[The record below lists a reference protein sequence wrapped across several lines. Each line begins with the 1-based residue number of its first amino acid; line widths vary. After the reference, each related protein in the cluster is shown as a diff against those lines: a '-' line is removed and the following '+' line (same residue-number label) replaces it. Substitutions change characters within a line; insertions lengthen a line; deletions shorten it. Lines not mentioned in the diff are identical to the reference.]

1 MEDSEKSEQK
11 PNTKLP
17 ESISKQLYE
26 NNDQKPE
33 VSKQPPAKPISEVI
47 NAPSRQ
53 KQAEPKPE
61 NPEAIKENDQRSV
74 KSDKQKKSPATTI
87 AIVLAILVMIGLSA
101 VAVYSYL
108 SSSNES
114 SDSANT
120 PQSEASKDSAI
131 NSEAANMD
139 DDRKQ
144 LKEVA
149 EEIDQLPSYSDDSG
163 ENISDKDIGL

>member
-1 MEDSEKSEQK
+1 MEDSEQSEQK
-11 PNTKLP
+11 HNTKLP

-47 NAPSRQ
+47 NAPSKQ

-61 NPEAIKENDQRSV
+61 NPEAIKENNQKSV

-101 VAVYSYL
+101 VAVYSYM

-114 SDSANT
+114 SDSANSS
-120 PQSEASKDSAI
+120 QSEANKDSTI
-131 NSEAANMD
+131 NSETANTD
-139 DDRKQ
+139 ADKKQ
-144 LKEVA
+144 LEEAV
-149 EEIDQLPSYSDDSG
+149 EEIDQLPSGSDDTG
-163 ENISDKDIGL
+163 ENISDQDIGL